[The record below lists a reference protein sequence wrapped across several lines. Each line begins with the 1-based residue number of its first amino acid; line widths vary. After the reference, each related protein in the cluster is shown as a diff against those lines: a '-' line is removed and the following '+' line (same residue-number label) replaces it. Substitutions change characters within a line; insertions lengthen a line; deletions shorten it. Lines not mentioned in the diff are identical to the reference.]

1 MREFPDG
8 IWVETVS
15 LNVLYS
21 RDKGICQLCRKPCSR
36 NQASRDHIKP
46 VSRGGEHS
54 YANTQLAHKR
64 CNAQKGDQLEAE
76 MMLPS
81 PLRRGRT
88 K

>member
-1 MREFPDG
+1 MRDFPVG
-8 IWVETVS
+8 QWVEEVS
-15 LNVLYS
+15 LDVLYK
-21 RDKGICQLCRKPCSR
+21 RDQGICRLCDKPCSR
-36 NQASRDHIKP
+36 NHASRDHIVP

-64 CNAQKGDQLEAE
+64 CNAQKGALLEEE

-81 PLRRGRT
+81 SLQRGRT